1 MSQQTKT
8 KIRWHNKVEKFA
20 SEQDRVQG
28 KPQEVI
34 EWETEDELS
43 LGDALA
49 LGFEA
54 TEQEVNQHGIDPSR

>member
-20 SEQDRVQG
+20 SEQDRAQG

-34 EWETEDELS
+34 EWDKEDELS
-43 LGDALA
+43 LDDALA
-49 LGFEA
+49 LGFQP
-54 TEQEVNQHGIDPSR
+54 TEQEVNQHGIDPRR

>member
-1 MSQQTKT
+1 MNDATKV

-34 EWETEDELS
+34 EWESEDELS
-43 LGDALA
+43 LDGALA
-49 LGFEA
+49 LGFQIPQ
-54 TEQEVNQHGIDPSR
+54 QEVIQHGNDFSR